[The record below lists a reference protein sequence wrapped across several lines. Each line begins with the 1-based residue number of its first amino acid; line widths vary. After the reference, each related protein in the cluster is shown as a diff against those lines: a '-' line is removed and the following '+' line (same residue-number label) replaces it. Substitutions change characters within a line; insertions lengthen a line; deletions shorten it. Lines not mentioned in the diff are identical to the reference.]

1 MCLSLSYRRFTVR
14 CGYKSDLNDK
24 IQNHHGNQCTS
35 KVSQL
40 KEIIHHLLALIF
52 QTNFLIR
59 HITITL
65 KFNIYQMIYHAS

>member
-24 IQNHHGNQCTS
+24 IQNHGNQCTS

-52 QTNFLIR
+52 QKVSHQAHND
-59 HITITL
+59 
-65 KFNIYQMIYHAS
+65 NIKI